1 MDKGNAV
8 LRRYEDDLYI
18 SGTGVIVM
26 GIWSII
32 KTVMGI
38 FLEADSP
45 IFAEIDDEFGKT
57 MTIVIT
63 VLLLVIISALI
74 LKLHLYVGLNAMR
87 ASQGKTHKRGYLAV
101 SVIMLMLTLVS
112 VAAYKEKISDIG
124 NIDTVIAS
132 MLVDLTTAYIFVL
145 LIVSAYRIRKY
156 KTEHMR
162 SEQDHAA

>member
-45 IFAEIDDEFGKT
+45 IFTEIDDEFGKT

-87 ASQGKTHKRGYLAV
+87 ASQGRAHKKGYFAA
-101 SVIMLMLTLVS
+101 SVIMLMLTLISIV
-112 VAAYKEKISDIG
+112 AYKDKLKDIG

-145 LIVSAYRIRKY
+145 LIISAYRIRKY
-156 KTEHMR
+156 KAEHMR